1 MVSRPGEWEKKEGN
15 VTASIWLGHLGVSPT
30 SQCSQLQMG
39 RLSSGV
45 LFESCRKQLADLGFG
60 DMFSYIS
67 PLQSPLLP
75 RRLRAARPAVRL
87 SARTQKPQNPEA
99 VIPSQYSSQS
109 PGFSKLAGRHNLLL
123 FPRLTGLRSR

>member
-15 VTASIWLGHLGVSPT
+15 VTASIWLGHLGVS
-30 SQCSQLQMG
+30 SQLQMG

-67 PLQSPLLP
+67 PLQSPLQP
-75 RRLRAARPAVRL
+75 KRLRAARPAVRL
-87 SARTQKPQNPEA
+87 SARTQKPQNTHLR
-99 VIPSQYSSQS
+99 VQGFPSWPADTAYCCS
-109 PGFSKLAGRHNLLL
+109 PGSQACEAGEERGTAWIL
-123 FPRLTGLRSR
+123 F